1 MSKQTNFLVSTTQIQ
16 LDKKQQMSLF
26 LIVSKMRQLKLI
38 GLTVDDS
45 DPLEDVLDYGLTK
58 TLEALNEIGQILKID
73 WKNSEEKTIKG
84 V

>member
-73 WKNSEEKTIKG
+73 WKNSEEKTIKHN
-84 V
+84 